1 MWRSRLHLVI
11 FVDSS
16 INMSYLHLSSFMKRL
31 TFLTFILTLSL
42 FSVSQNSIKGF
53 VFDKKGNPIEFCS
66 ISINDKGIGTYS
78 DKEGYFSVV
87 IDGYEQENILFT
99 HIAYLTQEVGI
110 KKYVSQN
117 VDTIYLEKSSV
128 NIEEVVINPEEY
140 KKVKHRPKR
149 GLFGKY
155 NRAYAPAVGAITAYH
170 LKDYTSSILSE
181 VTFYYKRIK
190 NPNIY
195 VGLRVLKKTDKP
207 QMEDRLLDT
216 NLVYNLKLNS
226 KSLTIDLKEYNIVI
240 PSEGVLVGLELIRGP
255 CKKKT
260 VVNDKIT
267 INSCFYIG
275 LENSLNSENTY
286 VSQWNKKWS
295 WWKKVPKDQKWNYD
309 LMLGYE
315 ILVPKEK

>member
-1 MWRSRLHLVI
+1 MRKLTVLI
-11 FVDSS
+11 FLFT
-16 INMSYLHLSSFMKRL
+16 Y
-31 TFLTFILTLSL
+31 SL
-42 FSVSQNSIKGF
+42 FSFSQTKIEGF
-53 VFDKKGNPIEFCS
+53 VFDKNGNPIEFCS
-66 ISINDKGIGTYS
+66 IYVNNKGIGTYS
-78 DKEGYFSVV
+78 DNKGYFSL
-87 IDGYEQENILFT
+87 D
-99 HIAYLTQEVGI
+99 I
-110 KKYVSQN
+110 KKYNQEKITFSHIGFLTYNISANKYISQKT
-117 VDTIYLEKSSV
+117 DTVFLEKN
-128 NIEEVVINPEEY
+128 NISLEEVVINPEKY

-149 GLFGKY
+149 ELFGKY

-170 LKDYTSSILSE
+170 IKDYASSILSK

-195 VGLRVLKKTDKP
+195 VGLRVLKKTNKP

-226 KSLTIDLKEYNIVI
+226 KSFTIDLKEYNIVI
-240 PSEGVLVGLELIRGP
+240 PSEGVLVGLELIRDP

-267 INSCFYIG
+267 INSCLYIG

-315 ILVPKEK
+315 ILVPKK